1 MTGKRNPAL
10 DSLRACA
17 VLGVIAFHH
26 QWGLPG
32 GFLGVDLFFVLSGFV
47 ITRLL
52 LREHATTGRVRL
64 GRFWLRR
71 AKRLLPALL
80 AVLIGVHL
88 WLADDEFP
96 ALRTTTDGQT
106 LAALADVANWYAL
119 HGHVDYWS
127 VGRDAAPLAHLWSLS
142 VEEQFYL
149 LWPPVLV
156 LLLLIANTRWPTA
169 LRGPWAATA
178 FCVAGACVSYVLA
191 VVLFDPAAP
200 DRSYLGTDTRS
211 GALLLG
217 AAVALAPHRLPRRA
231 APALGA
237 AAALGLAAIWGVAR
251 LGQAALPHWQLPLAG
266 CAAALLIAA
275 LDRPTALHRA
285 LDRGPLRALPALG
298 RVSYSLYLWH
308 WPVWVFLTLE
318 SPEILGGSGIL
329 GSPGLTLAV
338 RGALAFALSLA
349 LACVMYKAVEKP
361 LRYTVLRPL
370 VLLSWLAVASLSLV
384 AYTLVTAP
392 ATVQRES
399 GGPLVSGP
407 G

>member
-1 MTGKRNPAL
+1 MTRQRNPAL

-17 VLGVIAFHH
+17 VLGVVAFHY
-26 QWGLPG
+26 QGGLPG

-52 LREHATTGRVRL
+52 LREHAATGRIRL

-80 AVLIGVHL
+80 AVLIGVQL
-88 WLADDEFP
+88 WLADGQYP

-106 LAALADVANWYAL
+106 LAALAEVANWYAI
-119 HGHVDYWS
+119 HGQVDYWS

-149 LWPPVLV
+149 LWPPLLV
-156 LLLLIANTRWPTA
+156 LLLLLPGGRRVDP
-169 LRGPWAATA
+169 LFRRPWVSTG

-191 VVLFDPAAP
+191 AALFDPSAP

-217 AAVALAPHRLPRRA
+217 AAVALAPRRLPRKA
-231 APALGA
+231 VPVLGT
-237 AAALGLAAIWGVAR
+237 AAALVLAGVWGVAR

-266 CAAALLIAA
+266 LAAALLIAA
-275 LDRPTALHRA
+275 LDRPTPLHRA
-285 LDRGPLRALPALG
+285 LLRGPMRALPALG

-308 WPVWVFLTLE
+308 WPVWVLL
-318 SPEILGGSGIL
+318 SLAR
-329 GSPGLTLAV
+329 PGLPLAV
-338 RGALAFALSLA
+338 RGAVAFVVSLGLAV
-349 LACVMYKAVEKP
+349 VMYRAVEKP
-361 LRYTVLRPL
+361 LRYTVLRPP
-370 VLLSWLAVASLSLV
+370 VLLSWLAVASLSLA

-392 ATVQRES
+392 VVVQRES
-399 GGPLVSGP
+399 GGPIVSGP

>member
-17 VLGVIAFHH
+17 VLGVVAFHYE
-26 QWGLPG
+26 WGLPG

-52 LREHATTGRVRL
+52 LREHAGTGRIRL

-80 AVLIGVHL
+80 AVLIGVQL
-88 WLADDEFP
+88 WLADGRYP

-106 LAALADVANWYAL
+106 LAALAEVANWYAI

-149 LWPPVLV
+149 LWPPLLV
-156 LLLLIANTRWPTA
+156 FLLLVAAKRRSA
-169 LRGPWAATA
+169 GPWAGTA
-178 FCVAGACVSYVLA
+178 FCAGAACLSYALA

-217 AAVALAPHRLPRRA
+217 AAVALAPRRLPRRA

-237 AAALGLAAIWGVAR
+237 VAVLGLAGTWGLAR

-275 LDRPTALHRA
+275 LDRPAALHRA
-285 LDRGPLRALPALG
+285 LATGPLRALPALG

-318 SPEILGGSGIL
+318 SP
-329 GSPGLTLAV
+329 GLPLAV
-338 RGALAFALSLA
+338 RGALAFVLSLG
-349 LACVMYKAVEKP
+349 LAAVMYKAVEKP
-361 LRYTVLRPL
+361 LRYTVLRPP
-370 VLLSWLAVASLSLV
+370 VLLSWLAVASLSLA

-392 ATVQRES
+392 VMIQRES
-399 GGPLVSGP
+399 GGPIVSGP